1 MELFEFPNKET
12 WEKRR
17 RWVDDEMQC
26 IEDGTDC
33 SSHGAALFMDLQACY
48 CLGAWLAVIVLSVSV
63 IDAHLRETEALNDK
77 MQTAKLLDKYYKG
90 DDDINWLRKLRNQYV
105 HLNLD
110 NPILEVNDQFDNRI
124 NLEID
129 ATKAI
134 KMVIKTL
141 SQNPSLP

>member
-1 MELFEFPNKET
+1 MELFDFPNKEI

-17 RWVDDEMQC
+17 RWIDDEMQR

-48 CLGAWLAVIVLSVSV
+48 CLGAWLAVIVLSISV

-77 MQTAKLLDKYYKG
+77 MRTAKLLDEYYRG
-90 DDDINWLRKLRNQYV
+90 NDDINWLRKLRNQYI
-105 HLNLD
+105 HLNFD
-110 NPILEVNDQFDNRI
+110 NPILEVNDQFDSRT
-124 NLEID
+124 NLETD

-134 KMVIKTL
+134 KMVIETL
-141 SQNPSLP
+141 SQNLSLP